1 MELSH
6 LSIKTLN
13 WLDILIALI
22 VTLPTYFGYRKG
34 FLRKL
39 LGIAGIIVGF
49 ILAVKFYGSVAS
61 ILSSVIKEN
70 TTFVNVLAFLL
81 IIGLL
86 YGTAIWLARFIANMN
101 SGTSMID
108 KVLGVVVGF
117 LQGLIV
123 ASVLLYNLSLAN
135 LPSVEARNSSMLYAP
150 VYRIAPAM
158 FDKIM
163 ELFPGLK
170 DIYDEYKSPK
180 PEKKES
186 PENKDANNKE
196 SQKKSK

>member
-1 MELSH
+1 M
-6 LSIKTLN
+6 N
-13 WLDILIALI
+13 WLDILIALL

-39 LGIAGIIVGF
+39 MGIAGIIVGF

-86 YGTAIWLARFIANMN
+86 YGSAIWLARFIANMN

-108 KVLGVVVGF
+108 KILGVVVGF

-135 LPSVEARNSSMLYAP
+135 MPSVEARNSSMLYAP
-150 VYRIAPAM
+150 VYKIAPAI
-158 FDKIM
+158 FDKIIDM
-163 ELFPGLK
+163 FPGLK
-170 DIYDEYKSPK
+170 DIYDDYKSPQ
-180 PEKKES
+180 PEQKNSPDSKDPNIKE
-186 PENKDANNKE
+186 P
-196 SQKKSK
+196 QKNSE